1 MAKVIVITVDGQM
14 NTIDSSYDNLSE
26 SIQGHIEYVC
36 LSTKIGKQG
45 GIKYDKKLPDLHVY
59 LNEEGKIMNL
69 PANPFA
75 TALWQKYY
83 KNSDTIVGNI
93 IITGGTDEEGESTD
107 TTEEQIK
114 FVKSIIDA
122 VNDDYV

>member
-1 MAKVIVITVDGQM
+1 MAKVIVITVDGKM
-14 NTIDSSYDNLSE
+14 KTIDSLYDNLSE
-26 SIQGHIEYVC
+26 SVQGYIEYVC
-36 LSTKIGKQG
+36 LSTKIGKRN
-45 GIKYDKKLPDLHVY
+45 GIKYDKELPDLHIY
-59 LNEEGKIMNL
+59 LNEEGKILNL
-69 PANPFA
+69 PVNPFA

-93 IITGGTDEEGESTD
+93 IITGGADEEGETTD